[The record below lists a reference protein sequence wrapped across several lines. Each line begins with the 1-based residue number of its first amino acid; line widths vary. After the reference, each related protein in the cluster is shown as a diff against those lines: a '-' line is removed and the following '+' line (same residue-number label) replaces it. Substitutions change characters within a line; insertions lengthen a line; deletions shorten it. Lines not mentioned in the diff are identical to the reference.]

1 MICAEDQFRAIL
13 REEAADITPGSVPP
27 LRLPDRQLA
36 DPGRGRGRGSGT
48 RWRRVIVPLGAAAA
62 VTGIAV
68 AATVMGG
75 SEPAVSRPP
84 AAPTTP
90 GLWHG
95 VPEYDFGVTGIVGR
109 ARPELVAGDT
119 RSGRILAT
127 AHSPSTCMFNP
138 NPAAAGDD
146 RTLALTCTGR
156 SFGQK
161 ALVYLARF
169 NPVTRTLSVTT
180 SRLPEIPD
188 VVALAISAD
197 GSQIATASVADFGG
211 RRARTMLTVYS
222 VADGRAERTWSA
234 AGTAQGLSWGAGSL
248 LAFGYSGVTHP
259 GQTQGIRLLDT
270 GAASGNLLHASR
282 LALPWTL
289 PGGYELFGPGPVLSG
304 NSATI
309 ATGLSVLRPKSVT
322 GEFAEFST
330 ATGRMLRH
338 WAPTFYPGEE
348 VIWSDRTGKTLVVLF
363 PAHRDSAN
371 VVLGIMTGERFTPL
385 RQPGRWA
392 TNVVF

>member
-1 MICAEDQFRAIL
+1 MTCTEDQFRSIL

-27 LRLPDRQLA
+27 LRLPERQLA

-48 RWRRVIVPLGAAAA
+48 RWRRVLVPLGAAAA

-188 VVALAISAD
+188 VVALAISAN

-211 RRARTMLTVYS
+211 RRARTTLTVYS
-222 VADGRAERTWSA
+222 VADGHAGRTWTY
-234 AGTAQGLSWGAGSL
+234 AGQTDLLWWRAGSA
-248 LAFGYSGVTHP
+248 LAFDYARDPASTQG
-259 GQTQGIRLLDT
+259 QGIRLIDT
-270 GAASGNLLHASR
+270 RAASGNLLRASR
-282 LALPWTL
+282 LVLPWEL
-289 PGGYELFGPGPVLSG
+289 PGRFQLQQPVLSG
-304 NSATI
+304 NSAVI
-309 ATGLSVLRPKSVT
+309 VATLVHLGDLRT
-322 GEFAEFST
+322 EFAEFSV
-330 ATGRMLRH
+330 ATGTMLRH
-338 WAPTFYPGEE
+338 WDPVPASPGEF
-348 VIWSDRTGKTLVVLF
+348 VVWSDRTGDTLVVVA
-363 PAHRDSAN
+363 PASRDSSQSY
-371 VVLGIMTGERFTPL
+371 LGIMSGERFTPL
-385 RQPGRWA
+385 RQPGSWA
-392 TNVVF
+392 ANVVF